1 MALKNINQE
10 WDKCLLRTLDY
21 GFKGAVSGFLIGL
34 LFFKRKS
41 LSAVYFSGL
50 GIGCSYYECEKKFN
64 NLLNEKKT

>member
-10 WDKCLLRTLDY
+10 WDKCLLKTLDY
-21 GFKGAVSGFLIGL
+21 GIKGAASGFIIGL

-41 LSAVYFSGL
+41 LSTLYFSGL

-64 NLLNEKKT
+64 NLLNENKA